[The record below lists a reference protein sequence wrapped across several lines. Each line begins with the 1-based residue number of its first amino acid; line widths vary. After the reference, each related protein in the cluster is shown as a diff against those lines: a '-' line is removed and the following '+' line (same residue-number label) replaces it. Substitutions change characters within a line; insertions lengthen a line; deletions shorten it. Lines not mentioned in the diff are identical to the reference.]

1 MSAIDTPNFFKKEC
15 TKYED
20 IWTFVFIG
28 DCIFYV
34 EFSFTNEGTHW
45 RFFKNGRQLSCTILE
60 HFVFI
65 DEKNQTSLCLK
76 LIVMFERHVLIK
88 ICRW

>member
-1 MSAIDTPNFFKKEC
+1 MSAIDTPNFFKKDC

-45 RFFKNGRQLSCTILE
+45 RFFKNGRQLSCTTRTFCL
-60 HFVFI
+60 HRWKKSNFI
-65 DEKNQTSLCLK
+65 
-76 LIVMFERHVLIK
+76 MFEIDSDVWETRANK
-88 ICRW
+88 DM